1 MLHLLLS
8 LDFGTES
15 FSRGSKKKYLRL
27 ILTCESLFA
36 MPDCSLPFY
45 IPAFLLSGSPPDKF
59 MESIYLPCG
68 LKPVSLKKK
77 LIFTQDSR
85 LRFRGGLN
93 CFLDINPYFNKLN
106 EKVNWVPFYW
116 LYIKVGYGFGNHN
129 IAHSSHGKDIFCVL
143 YRAIEDEISGCSL
156 LEAGRAYVAD
166 LIQDRVFFFLAVQ
179 PIPGRGG
186 VMDS

>member
-1 MLHLLLS
+1 MINKGEL
-8 LDFGTES
+8 TQ
-15 FSRGSKKKYLRL
+15 RVAKKEYLRL
-27 ILTCESLFA
+27 ILTSESLSA

-45 IPAFLLSGSPPDKF
+45 IRAFLLSGSPPDKF
-59 MESIYLPCG
+59 MESIYLFCG
-68 LKPVSLKKK
+68 LKTVSREKK

-93 CFLDINPYFNKLN
+93 CVLDINPYFNKLN
-106 EKVNWVPFYW
+106 EKVNRVPFYW

-129 IAHSSHGKDIFCVL
+129 ITNCSHGENVLCIF
-143 YRAIEDEISGCSL
+143 YRAVEDEISGCSL